1 MDFTDF
7 TAGKNDNDRR
17 MDKILRFFI
26 KDASLSEIYKAL
38 RKGIIKLNKK
48 KCKPET
54 HVFEGDI
61 ISIASFLLSKADKD
75 GSIVKFNSDFSTTTL
90 NIIFENEN
98 LLVINKP
105 YDINVHGDSES
116 LDKLV
121 VDYYKS
127 KKISTSL
134 SFIPGPLHR
143 LDKKTT
149 GLLAFSFSLDGAR
162 WFADN
167 IKNHSITKIYYS
179 VLEGEITKPETWE
192 DVITNKNEENN
203 GFHKVSVSTETI
215 DKDSRNAVT
224 KVYPLGYG
232 SWNNIKLTFVKIQ
245 ILTGRKHQIR
255 AQSSLHKHPLL
266 GDTVYGGHELKNS
279 KQSHFLHAG
288 FLNIPENSLGI
299 PSILKADLPQNFN
312 KFLNSCGITKI
323 EL

>member
-38 RKGIIKLNKK
+38 RKGLIKLNKK

-75 GSIVKFNSDFSTTTL
+75 GSIVKFNSDLSGW
-90 NIIFENEN
+90 
-98 LLVINKP
+98 
-105 YDINVHGDSES
+105 NVSKVED

-288 FLNIPENSLGI
+288 LLNIPENSLGI
-299 PSILKADLPQNFN
+299 PSVLKADLPQNFN